1 MPEGPEIRLA
11 ADEVAAAIVGK
22 PAKEISFAF
31 ERLKEF
37 EMALTNQTVLAVET
51 YGKAIL
57 TRFDNQL
64 NIYSHNQLYGK
75 WIVRNAYDYP
85 ETNRQLRLAIHN
97 KEKSA
102 LLYSASNIDV
112 LHDNDLSAHPFLSK
126 IGPDLLDPTL
136 TVGDVAAR
144 FLHERFRRKRLTTLL
159 LDQHF
164 LAGLG
169 NYLRSEVLYVAR
181 VHPTLRPLDC
191 TPKQI
196 DALAHATVN
205 LTRQSYT
212 TRGITMDLALM
223 ESLKAKGWTRRK
235 YRWWVFE
242 REDDPCHECGSE
254 ILKEEIGGRRLYY
267 CEVCQARGELT

>member
-11 ADEVAAAIVGK
+11 ADEIAAAIVGK
-22 PAKEISFAF
+22 PTDEIFFAF
-31 ERLKEF
+31 DHLKEF
-37 EMALTNQTVLAVET
+37 EPALTGMIVLAVET

-57 TRFDNQL
+57 TRFENQL

-75 WIVRNAYDYP
+75 WIIRNVHDYP
-85 ETNRQLRLAIHN
+85 ETKRQLRLAIHN

-102 LLYSASNIDV
+102 LLYSASSIDV

-136 TVGDVAAR
+136 TVEEVAAR
-144 FLHERFRRKRLTTLL
+144 FTHKRFHRKRLTTLL

-181 VHPTLRPLDC
+181 VHHSLRPMDC
-191 TPKQI
+191 TPTQI
-196 DALAHATVN
+196 DALAHATVE
-205 LTRQSYT
+205 LTRQSYQT
-212 TRGITMDLALM
+212 HGITMDLTLF
-223 ESLKAKGWTRRK
+223 ESLKAKGWTQRK
-235 YRWWVFE
+235 SRWWVFE
-242 REDDPCHECGSE
+242 REDDPCHGCGSA
-254 ILKEEIGGRRLYY
+254 IRKEEIGGRRLYY
-267 CEVCQARGELT
+267 CEVCQSV

>member
-11 ADEVAAAIVGK
+11 ADEVAEAIVNR
-22 PAKEISFAF
+22 ATAEVFFAF
-31 ERLKEF
+31 DRLKEF
-37 EMALTNQTVLAVET
+37 EPALTGQTVLAVET

-75 WIVRNAYDYP
+75 WIIRNAYDFP
-85 ETNRQLRLAIHN
+85 DTNRQLRLAIHTQQ
-97 KEKSA
+97 KSA
-102 LLYSASNIDV
+102 LLYSASEIDV
-112 LHDNDLSAHPFLSK
+112 LHDNDLSSHPFLSK

-136 TVGDVAAR
+136 TIEQVAER
-144 FLHERFRRKRLTTLL
+144 FASDRFRRKRLTTLL

-181 VHPTLRPLDC
+181 VNPALRPTDC
-191 TPKQI
+191 TPAQI
-196 DALAHATVN
+196 DALAQATVE
-205 LTRQSYT
+205 LTRQSYA
-212 TRGITMDLALM
+212 TRGLTIDLTLM
-223 ESLKAKGWTRRK
+223 ETLKASGWKRRK

-242 REDDPCHECGSE
+242 RDGDACHACGSA

-267 CEVCQARGELT
+267 CPTCQA